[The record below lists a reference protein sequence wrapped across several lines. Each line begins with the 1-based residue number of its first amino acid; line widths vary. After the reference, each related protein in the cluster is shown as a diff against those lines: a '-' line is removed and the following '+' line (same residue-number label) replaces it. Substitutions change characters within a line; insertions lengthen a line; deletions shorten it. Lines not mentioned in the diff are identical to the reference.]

1 MSEIMDFVF
10 IMDDEQ
16 YKRFERFAEQV
27 AEVVLLD
34 EIARY
39 DLSILSGY
47 SVVQVSAMA
56 SMREKKN

>member
-16 YKRFERFAEQV
+16 YKSFERFAEQV

-34 EIARY
+34 
-39 DLSILSGY
+39 
-47 SVVQVSAMA
+47 
-56 SMREKKN
+56 